1 MKVLIVDD
9 ESPARDRLRRLLG
22 EIDDCEFAGEAGNGN
37 EALTACASLK
47 PDVVLLDVHMP
58 GLWGI
63 EVAQHLSTFGDAPAV
78 IFTTAYGDHA
88 IDAFD
93 AQAIGYLLKP
103 IRKEKLARALVHAG
117 RNSARRTAQATRS
130 GIIEHCREQV
140 CARLGDQLR
149 LIAIADVDYFLA
161 GDKYIAVH
169 HKSGQ
174 DLIDEPLKTLS
185 REFAGDFIRIHRNAL
200 VAEKRIAA
208 IERGAD
214 SQYSVRMRDSDVI
227 LQVSRRHATE
237 LMRRVK
243 KASRLSVW

>member
-9 ESPARDRLRRLLG
+9 EPPARDRLRRLLS
-22 EIDDCEFAGEAGNGN
+22 EIEDCEVAGEASNGN
-37 EALTACASLK
+37 DALASCATLK
-47 PDVVLLDVHMP
+47 PDVVLLDVRMP

-63 EVAQHLSTFGDAPAV
+63 EVAQHLSTLDDAPAV

-103 IRKEKLARALVHAG
+103 IRKEKLARALTHAS
-117 RNSARRTAQATRS
+117 RISAPRLAQATRTAN
-130 GIIEHCREQV
+130 IEHRREHV

-149 LIAIADVDYFLA
+149 LIAINDIRYFVA
-161 GDKYIAVH
+161 GDKYVTVH

-174 DLIDEPLKTLS
+174 DLIDEPLKELS
-185 REFAGDFIRIHRNAL
+185 QEFAADFIRVHRNAL
-200 VAEKRIAA
+200 VAEKQIAA
-208 IERGAD
+208 IERSNDG
-214 SQYSVRMRDSDVI
+214 QYSVRMRDSEAV

-237 LMRRVK
+237 LLRRVK
-243 KASRLSVW
+243 GGS

>member
-78 IFTTAYGDHA
+78 IFTTAYSGHA

-103 IRKEKLARALVHAG
+103 IRKEKLARALIHAS
-117 RNSARRTAQATRS
+117 RNSARRIAQATRS
-130 GIIEHCREQV
+130 GIIEHRREHV
-140 CARLGDQLR
+140 WARLGDQLR
-149 LIAIADVDYFLA
+149 LIAIADVDYFFA
-161 GDKYIAVH
+161 GDKYVAVH
-169 HKSGQ
+169 HKNGQ

-185 REFAGDFIRIHRNAL
+185 REFADDFIRIHRNAL
-200 VAEKRIAA
+200 VAERRIAA

-214 SQYSVRMRDSDVI
+214 GHYSVHMRDSDVI